1 MLAGNKTNS
10 LLSDYHLYDYG
21 AHWSDYEEYLY
32 DYDPGQ
38 ATINMGEM
46 VVPMVVYSITFTM
59 GLFGN
64 ILILLAVRG
73 RNQVSIF
80 IRQGLFL

>member
-1 MLAGNKTNS
+1 MLADNQTKS

-21 AHWSDYEEYLY
+21 DHWSDYEEYLY
-32 DYDPGQ
+32 DYDPSQ
-38 ATINMGEM
+38 ATIPIGEM
-46 VVPMVVYSITFTM
+46 VVPMVVYSITFTI

-73 RNQVSIF
+73 RNQVSICLRAYIF
-80 IRQGLFL
+80 